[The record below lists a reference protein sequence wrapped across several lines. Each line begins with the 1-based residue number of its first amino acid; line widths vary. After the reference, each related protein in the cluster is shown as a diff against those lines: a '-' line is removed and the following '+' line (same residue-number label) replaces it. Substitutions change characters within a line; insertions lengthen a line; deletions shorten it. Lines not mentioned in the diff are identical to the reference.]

1 MKIGSMRAGAVAL
14 AMAVVATGAAREA
27 GAAGTKAAGAKATAA
42 RHVISDGERALD
54 MWEVQKLMSKHEYLH
69 AAIQNEYE
77 LEHLWVE
84 ANGPYAKTAT
94 FASPAWVMNGLDT
107 IKRAYG
113 GATEESKAKALEA
126 LSQIDPDVKNS
137 PENLGAGSEWVMH
150 TSTTPVIEVA
160 GDGKTAKGVWYS
172 PGMGLMPAIDGTSVK
187 VRATFFWEKYGGDF
201 VKENG
206 HWRIWHLQMAYDYT
220 PPLDE
225 KMTENLG
232 RKGEPAAAA
241 AGPGGPAREAGERMG
256 GTMPEG
262 FTKPAHSY
270 QNYRYDRVP
279 EVYPKLPEPY
289 YTFSETFSY

>member
-1 MKIGSMRAGAVAL
+1 MGKSLGSMGGVVVLVAAAL
-14 AMAVVATGAAREA
+14 AAAPTAGAREA
-27 GAAGTKAAGAKATAA
+27 HAGAKRT
-42 RHVISDGERALD
+42 VISDGERALD

-113 GATEESKAKALEA
+113 GATEQAKVKALEA
-126 LSQIDPDVKNS
+126 LSAIDPEVKNE
-137 PENLGAGSEWVMH
+137 PGNLGAGSEWVMH

-172 PGMGLMPAIDGTSVK
+172 PGMGLMPAIDGSSVK

-206 HWRIWHLQMAYDYT
+206 QWRIWHLQMAYDYT
-220 PPLDE
+220 PSLDE

-232 RKGEPAAAA
+232 RKGEPAPAT
-241 AGPGGPAREAGERMG
+241 AGAGGPAREAGERMG
-256 GTMPEG
+256 GALPEG
-262 FTKPAHSY
+262 FTKPKYSY
-270 QNYRYDRVP
+270 PAYRYDRVP
-279 EVYPKLPEPY
+279 VVYPKLPEPY